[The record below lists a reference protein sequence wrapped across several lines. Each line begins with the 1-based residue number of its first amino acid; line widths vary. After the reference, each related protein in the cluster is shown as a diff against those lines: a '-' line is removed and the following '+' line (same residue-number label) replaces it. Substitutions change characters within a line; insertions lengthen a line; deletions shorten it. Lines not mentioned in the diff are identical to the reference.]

1 MQLSPTVAATDAP
14 MYGWLPQARDSVSN
28 IAAAGVRTR
37 ASEFTLDGI
46 PNMAREGII
55 AFQPPPEMI
64 LEFRVQTAA
73 CAAALGRFAGANVNM
88 VLDSGANDYHGAL
101 WFSHLS
107 RPLMTHPFF
116 VNCNLWDTRSGERV
130 PAAAHRAAG

>member
-14 MYGWLPQARDSVSN
+14 MHGWLPQARDSVSN